1 MAVGCRRQTN
11 NAVRTTA
18 VTNMLEA
25 GGISER
31 DIAGVTGHLALA
43 NISHYDRTK
52 MNRRYVIADAI
63 MRIPER
69 NVASTETTASQ
80 VESRQVIDDLLKD
93 QENTVIV
100 TSKFSL

>member
-25 GGISER
+25 GKSER
-31 DIAGVTGHLALA
+31 DIAGVTGHRAIA
-43 NISHYDRTK
+43 SISHYDRTK
-52 MNRRYVIADAI
+52 MTKRYEIADAI

-69 NVASTETTASQ
+69 NIAPTETTASQ
-80 VESRQVIDDLLKD
+80 VEHQVIDDLLKD
-93 QENTVIV
+93 QENIVIV
-100 TSKFSL
+100 TSKFCL

>member
-25 GGISER
+25 DGISER

-43 NISHYDRTK
+43 SISHYDRTK
-52 MNRRYVIADAI
+52 MKKRYEIADAI

-80 VESRQVIDDLLKD
+80 VESHQVIENLLKD

>member
-25 GGISER
+25 GKSER
-31 DIAGVTGHLALA
+31 DIAGVTGHRAIA
-43 NISHYDRTK
+43 SISHYDRTK
-52 MNRRYVIADAI
+52 MTKRYEIADAI

-80 VESRQVIDDLLKD
+80 VESRQVIENLLKD

>member
-11 NAVRTTA
+11 NSVRTTA
-18 VTNMLEA
+18 VTNMLE
-25 GGISER
+25 GGLSER

-52 MNRRYVIADAI
+52 MDRRYVIADAI

-80 VESRQVIDDLLKD
+80 VESRQVENLLKD